1 VSARPD
7 AGGRSPTP
15 LPSFPFGPGRGPLSR
30 RARVVSAGVL
40 AVCLVAVVVVGA
52 VLATQPVR
60 SPLRA
65 VTIPAADRAASPAL
79 LRAAEAVGFEPRT
92 EPSAGGPVEDDPLTS
107 ASAPA
112 AAGLLAVGT
121 LAPAFA
127 LRTATGVRVSLSAY
141 RGRTLLLE
149 FFATWCPHCDAE
161 APHLESL
168 SRSLPA
174 GRYAFLAVN
183 ADGETAPS
191 VLAYHIYF
199 GLGFPAL
206 LDPSSRP
213 GSFSNPGGRGA
224 VTVAYRVRSIPT
236 FYVVAPDGRIA
247 WDAQGEQPDLRLRA
261 ELERAG
267 GR

>member
-1 VSARPD
+1 VSARPG
-7 AGGRSPTP
+7 AGGRSPSP

-40 AVCLVAVVVVGA
+40 AACLVAVAIIGVL
-52 VLATQPVR
+52 LATESVHT
-60 SPLRA
+60 PLKV

-92 EPSAGGPVEDDPLTS
+92 EPSAGGPVEDDPLS
-107 ASAPA
+107 GASAPA
-112 AAGLLAVGT
+112 VAGLLAVGAR
-121 LAPAFA
+121 APVFS
-127 LRTATGVRVSLSAY
+127 LRTATGARVSLRAY

-161 APHLESL
+161 APHLERL
-168 SRSLPA
+168 SRALPSA
-174 GRYAFLAVN
+174 RYAFLSVN

-206 LDPSSRP
+206 LDPSARP
-213 GSFSNPGGRGA
+213 GSFASPGGRGA
-224 VTVAYRVRSIPT
+224 VTIAYRVRSIPT

-247 WDAQGEQPDLRLRA
+247 WDAEGEQPDLRLRA
-261 ELERAG
+261 ELERAASG
-267 GR
+267 